1 MPASFNSNI
10 HRKTNKNPR
19 QKVQELK
26 DPTYGIFMAEV
37 ISTKDISRTG
47 RLEVYVAALAQDKN
61 TKSGYFYA
69 IWTSPFAGSTNPAKV
84 GKDLQE
90 PADAM
95 KSYGM
100 WMVPPDI
107 GNFVL
112 VAFGDGNMKYPV
124 VISCLYQ
131 DKFNHMVPGLPAGKS
146 FQITSSPMP
155 TVEKNKR
162 SDQTNNNDATRPIQH
177 TISEAIVKQGLMFD
191 PIRGITSSGAR
202 RESPSEVF
210 GFLTPGP
217 RDPENYNHRL
227 GGHSFVMDD
236 NLDSRNIR
244 IRTAQGNQILLDD
257 NEGMIYIINKSGK
270 VWLELSENGAVQ
282 LYADNGI
289 HFRTKGDF
297 NLRADRN
304 VNIEAGN
311 DVNIKAAGDTAAG
324 DYAGPGT
331 FGGAPTGVGGNLTL
345 ESQFETRI
353 ASSASIYQTS
363 ASGDIQINVAGF
375 INGTAGDNIN
385 WKTPSD
391 INEEAGGQINN
402 KSGGNHNTQA
412 GGSIV
417 EVASTILMNSGGSA
431 GPAQEAVSIVGIATN
446 DFEDQPNSDIPYDK
460 DADNVIPTGGVRT
473 GSVPQVKSIVNDYIT
488 AEPWEGHGLS
498 NPANQDDPGTQQSKM
513 DAVQDQPVGATGLA
527 GANGE
532 PVPASADTPAGYNPG
547 VKFEGLNN
555 PMYGPTRPSNSSF
568 NFAQK
573 KELGK
578 TLAAANAVQS
588 LIRSMPAVR
597 TPTFSNKNPQLKL
610 LGSVKRMTELEAR
623 QGLIAANSAGRTVS
637 TSSGA
642 ASVMTNAI
650 QTLKNNPPDD
660 PAEGIAYLASI
671 GVSVSKEGDTT
682 VYTDLAGNT
691 IRDISEGSLSTEA
704 NYNLTQQEFLSTSDA
719 VRAIMPDVEVSDNQM
734 SAFTSMA
741 MHVGVDNVA
750 KSLALAE
757 LAKGNYVA
765 VPRALLEFSYDANG
779 NYRDDYYY
787 RRVFEGELFQTP
799 DYVPLPSY
807 GFSAVSWKQQA
818 RDLRNMRELTM
829 QGLDTPP
836 PKVID

>member
-10 HRKTNKNPR
+10 HRQTNKNPR

-112 VAFGDGNMKYPV
+112 IAFGDGNMKYPV

-146 FQITSSPMP
+146 FQITSTPMP

-162 SDQTNNNDATRPIQH
+162 SDQVNNNDATRPIQH

-217 RDPENYNHRL
+217 RDPEDYNNRL

-311 DVNIKAAGDTAAG
+311 DVNIKAAGDTAANN
-324 DYAGPGT
+324 YAGPGT
-331 FGGAPTGVGGNLTL
+331 FGGAPTGVGGNLNL

-363 ASGDIQINVAGF
+363 ASGDMQINVAGF
-375 INGTAGDNIN
+375 LNGTAGQDIN
-385 WKTPSD
+385 WKARKN
-391 INEEAGGQINN
+391 INEQAGSTINN
-402 KSGGNHNTQA
+402 KSGAGHNTQA
-412 GGSIV
+412 GAPIV
-417 EVASTILMNSGGSA
+417 EVAPKILMNSGGSA
-431 GPAQEAVSIVGIATN
+431 GPAAEAVSIASIATN

-460 DADNVIPTGGVRT
+460 DAENVIPTGGVRT
-473 GSVPQVKSIVNDYIT
+473 GTVPQVKTIVNDYIT

-498 NPANQDDPGTQQSKM
+498 NPANQDDPGTQQAKL
-513 DAVQDQPVGATGLA
+513 DAVQAQPPAGTGLL
-527 GANGE
+527 GPNGD
-532 PVPASADTPAGYNPG
+532 PVPASANTPDGYSPG
-547 VKFEGLNN
+547 VKYEGLNN
-555 PMYGPTRPSNSSF
+555 PMYGEPRSAASNF
-568 NFAQK
+568 NYAQK
-573 KELGK
+573 KELNK
-578 TLAAANAVQS
+578 TLAAANTVQS
-588 LIRSMPAVR
+588 IMRSMPAVR
-597 TPTFSNKNPQLKL
+597 APTFSAKNPQVAII
-610 LGSVKRMTELEAR
+610 GSVKRLTELEQR
-623 QGLIAANSAGRTVS
+623 QGLIAANGAGRTIPT
-637 TSSGA
+637 TSG
-642 ASVMTNAI
+642 SVNVMANAI
-650 QTLKNNPPDD
+650 QTLKKNPPED
-660 PAEGIAYLASI
+660 PAEATAYLQSI
-671 GVSVSKEGDTT
+671 GVTVSKEGETN

-691 IRDISEGSLSTEA
+691 IRDIANGSLSTEA
-704 NYNLTQQEFLSTSDA
+704 NFNLTQQEFLNTQDA
-719 VRAIMPDVEVSDNQM
+719 VRAIMPPNIAVSDNQLA
-734 SAFTSMA
+734 AFTSTA
-741 MHVGVDNVA
+741 MHIDVSNVG
-750 KSLALAE
+750 KSLALQE
-757 LAKGNYVA
+757 LAAGNYAA

-799 DYVPLPSY
+799 DFVPLPNY
-807 GFSAVSWKQQA
+807 GFNTVSWKQQA
-818 RDLRNMRELTM
+818 RDLRNYRELAM
-829 QGLDTPP
+829 QGIITPP
-836 PKVID
+836 PVNI